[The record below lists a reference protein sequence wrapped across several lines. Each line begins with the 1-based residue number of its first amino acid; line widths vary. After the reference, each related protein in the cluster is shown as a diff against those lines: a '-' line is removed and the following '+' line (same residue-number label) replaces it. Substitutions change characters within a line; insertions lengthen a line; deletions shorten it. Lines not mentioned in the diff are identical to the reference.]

1 MKYFGGLI
9 SNWNSFSWLYQFL
22 TIQPQRRTV
31 HKGWPV
37 DIFMY
42 YITNGK
48 MEKNGKYILLE
59 GAHKSCSFKL
69 IHVYHIYLNEKYCYH
84 TIHILFITFVKY
96 VTYSYLFIT
105 ACLTYS
111 KLHMSYTWSFYEHLS
126 IYSYGGHTGYHSII
140 SAIFLWPRNFA
151 TMV

>member
-1 MKYFGGLI
+1 MKYIGELI
-9 SNWNSFSWLYQFL
+9 SQWNSFSWLYQFP

-31 HKGWPV
+31 HKGWHIH
-37 DIFMY
+37 IFMY

-48 MEKNGKYILLE
+48 MEKNGKYILLA

-69 IHVYHIYLNEKYCYH
+69 VHVFHIYLNEKYCYH
-84 TIHILFITFVKY
+84 TIHILFITYVKY

-111 KLHMSYTWSFYEHLS
+111 KLHMSYTWSFYEHMS